1 MSGFDVPQLFADA
14 AAMSPADWY
23 QAIEQQYAVDED
35 SYMAQLVELAE
46 PNGDIRHQTEVRA
59 RRIVEA
65 IRAEGDVA
73 HAVDKLLQE
82 YSLDNEEGVILMCL
96 AEALMRVPDAETAY
110 ALIRD
115 KLSAAAWDEHMG
127 RSDSLLVNASTWG
140 LMLTGKVTGISN
152 RETSPGNLLSGL
164 VQRAGDPVIRAAM
177 NQAMKIM
184 VNQFVCGRRLP
195 DAIKTSKS
203 EPAQGHP
210 ISF

>member
-1 MSGFDVPQLFADA
+1 MSDFDVAVLFSDEAKL
-14 AAMSPADWY
+14 SPEDWY

-35 SYMAQLVELAE
+35 AYLAQLVTLAE
-46 PNGDIRHQTEVRA
+46 PDADHRHKSEMRA
-59 RRIVEA
+59 RQMVEA

-96 AEALMRVPDAETAY
+96 AEALMRVPDAETAD

-140 LMLTGKVTGISN
+140 LM
-152 RETSPGNLLSGL
+152 
-164 VQRAGDPVIRAAM
+164 
-177 NQAMKIM
+177 
-184 VNQFVCGRRLP
+184 
-195 DAIKTSKS
+195 
-203 EPAQGHP
+203 
-210 ISF
+210 